1 MALGDHFRSGTP
13 EHALVRKVSR
23 VCALTCLVL
32 AASFVVDALSFRF
45 IDFPC
50 SVEVR
55 DGHLEGRVPRGVGEA
70 HADLLLAHVPP
81 HTSGGACLHRSLSDG
96 EAVDVGRFEVA
107 VRGTDVVLEGDTL
120 RPGEVGSRVETD
132 HLRPLHPWWWV
143 RWTIEVS
150 NEGLVEGIRSIRTGE
165 TFPFDG
171 PVLVAAG
178 GYTGETRLNVVTAVL
193 FGLCLTTW
201 LALTASWLAFR
212 LVWWVGG

>member
-1 MALGDHFRSGTP
+1 MSVGDYFRTGAP
-13 EHALVRKVSR
+13 EHALVRRIAR
-23 VCALTCLVL
+23 VCALVCLVL

-50 SVEVR
+50 FVEVQE
-55 DGHLEGRVPRGVGEA
+55 GYLEGRVPRGVGEA
-70 HADLLLAHVPP
+70 HADLLLAHGPP

-132 HLRPLHPWWWV
+132 YVRPLHPWWWV
-143 RWTIEVS
+143 RWRIQVS
-150 NEGLVEGIRSIRTGE
+150 NEGLVQGIRFLRTGD
-165 TFPFDG
+165 TLPFDR

-178 GYTGETRLNVVTAVL
+178 GYGGEARLNLVTAVL
-193 FGLCLTTW
+193 FGLCLVTW
-201 LALTASWLAFR
+201 LVLVASTLGFR
-212 LVWWVGG
+212 LAWRVGG